1 MSNIFDVLE
10 GRMEQI
16 FEAGRTA
23 SPLAFK
29 KVAKVAVREM
39 KKNTTK
45 VSGGKYAPTLY
56 TILVSPA
63 DDRAMALV
71 YPRICSELADFLSHE
86 AQNEGLTMLGAP
98 VVRMISDA
106 AIPSG
111 KSDVIAEV
119 VPPEILAELRREEDD
134 YVRSRGGRVARPQA
148 APAPAAERR
157 AKPMVAVPAPTA
169 PATPQ
174 QPAPRPAAPE
184 RPVATSEACELHDP
198 KTGQSWRVDKPTV
211 IGREGGSADLLL
223 ADTNVSRRHA
233 QIERAS
239 DGWTITDLKSTNG
252 TRVNGQRIA
261 SACALHDGDVLTL
274 GLIELTFKEL

>member
-134 YVRSRGGRVARPQA
+134 YVRSRGGRVAQKR
-148 APAPAAERR
+148 
-157 AKPMVAVPAPTA
+157 TY
-169 PATPQ
+169 
-174 QPAPRPAAPE
+174 
-184 RPVATSEACELHDP
+184 L
-198 KTGQSWRVDKPTV
+198 
-211 IGREGGSADLLL
+211 
-223 ADTNVSRRHA
+223 
-233 QIERAS
+233 
-239 DGWTITDLKSTNG
+239 
-252 TRVNGQRIA
+252 
-261 SACALHDGDVLTL
+261 
-274 GLIELTFKEL
+274 